1 MSNIIPPKITKQLNE
16 EFNFEKD
23 FYFADPT
30 KALIIVDMQ
39 NDFLPGGS
47 LAVSGGDEIIPLINS
62 LQKQF
67 DLVVATQDWHPADH
81 KSFASSHSEKK
92 EYEVIDL
99 DGLSQVLWPDHCVQG
114 TKGAAFSS
122 ELNDLKIEAIFRK
135 GMDREIDSYSGFYDN
150 GRRKNT
156 GMAGYLK
163 DRGIKTIY
171 ICGIAADFC
180 VYYTAIDGIDLGFEV
195 YIIEDAVRAIDSK
208 GYQRAMKDF
217 EERGGKRVLGV
228 RY

>member
-1 MSNIIPPKITKQLNE
+1 MSNIIPPKITKQFNE

-81 KSFASSHSEKK
+81 KSFASSHPEKK

-114 TKGAAFSS
+114 TEGAAFSNK
-122 ELNDLKIEAIFRK
+122 LNDLKIEAIFRK
-135 GMDREIDSYSGFYDN
+135 GMDPEIDSYSGFYDN
-150 GRRKNT
+150 GRKKNT

-208 GYQRAMKDF
+208 KYQRAMKDF
-217 EERGGKRVLGV
+217 EERGGKRVLGI
-228 RY
+228 RC